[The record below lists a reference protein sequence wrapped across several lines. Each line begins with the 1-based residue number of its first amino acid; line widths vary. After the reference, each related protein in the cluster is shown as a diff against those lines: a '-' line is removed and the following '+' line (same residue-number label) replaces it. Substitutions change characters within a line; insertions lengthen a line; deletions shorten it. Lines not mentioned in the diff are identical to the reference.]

1 MRAHS
6 ARSSRHPWAFSI
18 ALPCTLGLGLLLTGA
33 GCQRAKEVQVQAE
46 KVQRRNLTETVMA
59 TGKVQPVTL
68 VKITPEVAG
77 EIIDL
82 PVKEGQKVRKGDLL
96 VRIRRDL
103 YEAGLRSSQASL
115 RSAEAALV
123 TAQANERKAA
133 AEFQR
138 NQELFDKK
146 LVSESVHD
154 DMRTALEVSSAN
166 VASATQQIEIAK
178 ASIKRA
184 DEDLLK
190 TTILAPIDGTVTRLA
205 SEVGE
210 RVHGTGMMAGTEI
223 LSLADLGEME
233 ARVEVG
239 EVDVVLIHP
248 GQKARL
254 EVDSFRDRRFTGLV
268 TQVARSAKTQGV
280 GTQQE
285 STKFEVR
292 IRIQDKETFLPGMS
306 VTAEIETRYRTNV
319 WSVPIQSITTRVP
332 GASNVVASAGGAQA
346 ATPDAPKEDFQVMTQ
361 QRKAKDA
368 GKAREVVFIIED
380 GKARMIPI
388 QRGIS
393 DDTHYEVVEGVQ
405 EGMEVI
411 TGSFRALSRELE
423 EGKAVTTQTNKPGW
437 SLSFKASAAP

>member
-1 MRAHS
+1 
-6 ARSSRHPWAFSI
+6 
-18 ALPCTLGLGLLLTGA
+18 
-33 GCQRAKEVQVQAE
+33 VQAE
-46 KVQRRNLTETVMA
+46 KVQRRNLTEIVMA

-361 QRKAKDA
+361 QRKAKESS
-368 GKAREVVFIIED
+368 KAREVVFIIED

>member
-6 ARSSRHPWAFSI
+6 ARSSRHPWAISI
-18 ALPCTLGLGLLLTGA
+18 ALPSTLGLGLLLTGA

>member
-1 MRAHS
+1 MGMALS
-6 ARSSRHPWAFSI
+6 GI
-18 ALPCTLGLGLLLTGA
+18 ACNRP
-33 GCQRAKEVQVQAE
+33 KEIQVQSD

-154 DMRTALEVSSAN
+154 DLRTAVEVARAN

-223 LSLADLGEME
+223 LNLADLGEME

-319 WSVPIQSITTRVP
+319 LSVPIQSITTRVP

-361 QRKAKDA
+361 QRKAKESS
-368 GKAREVVFIIED
+368 KAREVVFIIED

-423 EGKAVTTQTNKPGW
+423 EGKAVTTRTNKPGW

>member
-1 MRAHS
+1 MRAHP
-6 ARSSRHPWAFSI
+6 ARPPRPSWRPI
-18 ALPCTLGLGLLLTGA
+18 LALPCTLSLGFLLAST

-77 EIIDL
+77 EIIEL

-115 RSAEAALV
+115 RSSEAALV

-138 NQELFDKK
+138 NEELFQKK

-154 DMRTALEVSSAN
+154 DLRTALEVSRAN

-184 DEDLLK
+184 EEDLLK

-223 LSLADLGEME
+223 LNLADLGEME

-239 EVDVVLIHP
+239 EVDVVLIQP
-248 GQKARL
+248 GQRARL
-254 EVDSFRDRRFTGLV
+254 EVDSFRDRRFGGVV

-306 VTAEIETRYRTNV
+306 VTAEVETRYRTNV
-319 WSVPIQSITTRVP
+319 LSVPIQSITTRVP
-332 GASNVVASAGGAQA
+332 GASNAMAQVTGAQA
-346 ATPDAPKEDFQVMTQ
+346 GAPDAPKEDFQVVT
-361 QRKAKDA
+361 QRKAKEA
-368 GKAREVVFIIED
+368 NKAREVVFVIQE
-380 GKARMIPI
+380 GKARMVPI

-393 DDTHYEVVEGVQ
+393 DDTHYEVIEGVQ

-423 EGKAVTTQTNKPGW
+423 DGKAVTTQTNKPGW

>member
-1 MRAHS
+1 MRAHP
-6 ARSSRHPWAFSI
+6 ARSPRHPWAFSI

-154 DMRTALEVSSAN
+154 DLRTAVEVARAN

-223 LSLADLGEME
+223 LNLADLGEME

-319 WSVPIQSITTRVP
+319 LSVPIQSITTRVP

-368 GKAREVVFIIED
+368 GKAREVVFVIED

>member
-1 MRAHS
+1 MRAHP
-6 ARSSRHPWAFSI
+6 ARSPRHPWAFSI

-154 DMRTALEVSSAN
+154 DLRTAVEVARAN

-223 LSLADLGEME
+223 LNLADLGEME

-319 WSVPIQSITTRVP
+319 LSVPIQSITTRVP

>member
-1 MRAHS
+1 MGMALS
-6 ARSSRHPWAFSI
+6 GI
-18 ALPCTLGLGLLLTGA
+18 ACNRP
-33 GCQRAKEVQVQAE
+33 KEIQVQSD

-154 DMRTALEVSSAN
+154 DLRTAVEVARAN

-223 LSLADLGEME
+223 LNLADLGEME

-319 WSVPIQSITTRVP
+319 LSVPIQSITTRVP

-361 QRKAKDA
+361 QRKAKESS
-368 GKAREVVFIIED
+368 KAREVVFIIED

>member
-1 MRAHS
+1 M
-6 ARSSRHPWAFSI
+6 
-18 ALPCTLGLGLLLTGA
+18 
-33 GCQRAKEVQVQAE
+33 QAE
-46 KVQRRNLTETVMA
+46 KVQRRNLTEIVMA

-138 NQELFDKK
+138 NQELFEKK

-268 TQVARSAKTQGV
+268 TQVARSAKTQGI

-361 QRKAKDA
+361 QRKAKESS
-368 GKAREVVFIIED
+368 KAREVVFIIED

-393 DDTHYEVVEGVQ
+393 DDTHYEVVEGIQ

>member
-1 MRAHS
+1 MGMALS
-6 ARSSRHPWAFSI
+6 SI
-18 ALPCTLGLGLLLTGA
+18 ACNRP
-33 GCQRAKEVQVQAE
+33 KEIQVQSD

-154 DMRTALEVSSAN
+154 DLRTAVEVARAN

-223 LSLADLGEME
+223 LNLADLGEME

-319 WSVPIQSITTRVP
+319 LSVPIQSITTRVP

>member
-1 MRAHS
+1 MRAHP
-6 ARSSRHPWAFSI
+6 ARLHR
-18 ALPCTLGLGLLLTGA
+18 ALWRPSFAVTRTLGLGLGLLVAVT
-33 GCQRAKEVQVQAE
+33 GCQRSKEVQVQAE

-77 EIIDL
+77 EIIEL

-138 NQELFDKK
+138 TEELFQKK

-154 DMRTALEVSSAN
+154 DLRTALEVSRAN

-184 DEDLLK
+184 EEDLLK
-190 TTILAPIDGTVTRLA
+190 TTILAPIDDTVTRLA

-223 LSLADLGEME
+223 LNLADLGEME

-239 EVDVVLIHP
+239 EVTSSSSNP
-248 GQKARL
+248 AN
-254 EVDSFRDRRFTGLV
+254 
-268 TQVARSAKTQGV
+268 APAWRSIPSA
-280 GTQQE
+280 
-285 STKFEVR
+285 
-292 IRIQDKETFLPGMS
+292 
-306 VTAEIETRYRTNV
+306 TA
-319 WSVPIQSITTRVP
+319 
-332 GASNVVASAGGAQA
+332 
-346 ATPDAPKEDFQVMTQ
+346 
-361 QRKAKDA
+361 
-368 GKAREVVFIIED
+368 
-380 GKARMIPI
+380 
-388 QRGIS
+388 
-393 DDTHYEVVEGVQ
+393 
-405 EGMEVI
+405 
-411 TGSFRALSRELE
+411 
-423 EGKAVTTQTNKPGW
+423 
-437 SLSFKASAAP
+437 ASAASSPRSPAPPRPRAWEPSRNPPSSRCASASRTRNPSCPG